1 MNIVRVY
8 PLAALPRAVEASL
21 TYFTAR
27 ELAKGALVEVE
38 IGRRKVPAVV
48 VRVEDVESRKS
59 ALKRANF
66 RAKRISKVLSV
77 SPLTSESFFALAEW
91 AQNYFLISPGFF
103 LKQFFPVALLRTSSP
118 TFNVTHACG
127 SLNVGPVPISRIRTA
142 IGTRED
148 RARLWINEAREALAK
163 NQSIFIITPTAA
175 AAAYIASLLS
185 NLPRLPI
192 LFTGDM
198 PSAHLKRRGEKIRNE
213 KNGAVV
219 IGTPIALGAIRP
231 DTETVIIDDASSPYF
246 WQRQSPHLP
255 LVRVIEKLSV
265 FHSFSL
271 WKGKRIASL
280 ADLTS
285 PAEITY
291 VSPRRN
297 PHDKPVFSLINLRQ
311 DERLSSTFYR
321 KRPFPLLSRES
332 VEAIS
337 RAHDK
342 QVICFVNHRGY
353 GTMLLCKDCGTPAV
367 CPSCA
372 IPMRFHKDTRILLC
386 HHCGF
391 RKPLSDRCP
400 QCGSWNI
407 EVYGIGIERVEEVLR
422 EQFPHRTL
430 LRLDADTQKT
440 AKSKEILR
448 KKFLEDTNAIL
459 LATEMLLEDPLITA
473 PLLIM
478 PSLDFLFTFPELDLA
493 QRILRLL
500 GELADHA
507 QDQMII
513 QTFFSDHAFFKA
525 FDRGDQEGML
535 REELKRRRE
544 AGWPPF
550 SLLIKITTHFPTPEE
565 SRVAI
570 ERLANEIK
578 KIPRNPIEPIAHKAY
593 PAFIPKEKGRFRHH
607 LLLRVDPA
615 RWGQENGYK
624 ELKAILLSLDS
635 SFVIIVD
642 PLSTL

>member
-8 PLAALPRAVEASL
+8 PLASLPRGIGHSFI
-21 TYFTAR
+21 YFTPQ
-27 ELAKGALVEVE
+27 ELPRSALVEVE

-48 VRVEDVESRKS
+48 VTTEGVESRKS
-59 ALKRANF
+59 ALKRADF

-77 SPLTSESFFALAEW
+77 SPLMSESFFALAGW

-103 LKQFFPVALLRTSSP
+103 LKQFVPMALCRS
-118 TFNVTHACG
+118 TFNVGAT
-127 SLNVGPVPISRIRTA
+127 LNVERISPPPPRIRTA

-163 NQSIFIITPTAA
+163 NKSIFIITPTAA
-175 AAAYIASLLS
+175 AAAHLASLLS
-185 NLPRLPI
+185 SLPRLPI

-198 PSAHLKRRGEKIRNE
+198 PSARLKRRWEEVRNE

-507 QDQMII
+507 QDQIII
-513 QTFFSDHAFFKA
+513 QTFFPDHAFFKA

-550 SLLIKITTHFPTPEE
+550 SLLIKITAHLPAPEE
-565 SRVAI
+565 SRAAI

-578 KIPRNPIEPIAHKAY
+578 KISRDPIEPIAHKAY